1 MTAVATEGGAA
12 PVQVM
17 DIGSEIRGSALDPRT
32 GTLWLATEAGL
43 IAVTAD
49 AQGLTATARG
59 SRELASVNVLAYD
72 AATDRLVAGFA
83 DSVIALDREGGLRTL
98 AVRDGHFEL
107 LAGSPFH
114 LLPRVSLIRPPEG
127 ASLAESRPEIELYVE
142 ALCNDLPCEVPPGYL
157 AGLRLTASLG
167 DRLISEAFRFDPGR
181 GRATAVTPS
190 TLAEGENRGA
200 NRFTARATDAFG
212 HESAPIDTAW
222 TLLPPIRLVDS
233 TKAPNQRPVVAM
245 TAPADGAR
253 FVPGVGI
260 TLSATA
266 ADSDGTIAKVEFYRD
281 GSTLLG
287 TSVANPYALVWSNVA
302 AGTYSLAAKATDN
315 KGATT
320 TSAPVSIVVAP
331 PLNSPP
337 TIVIDAPGE
346 GTTFPAGGNLTLTAS
361 ASDTDGTIARLE
373 FYDGASLL
381 GSVTGGASA
390 LTASWAVASLAS
402 GAHTLKATAID
413 NAGAGASATVRVQA
427 TAAPLVVITQ
437 PAACLLLEA
446 PADVTLQA
454 DAFGPDV
461 AIAQV
466 AFYRG
471 ATLIGVAT
479 KEPYAVA
486 WNGIAAGTY
495 QVTAKA
501 TDTRGV
507 VATSTAVTLGVA
519 PANASPTVTLTAPNE
534 GAAFPSGASIVLAAT
549 ASDAD
554 GTIARVEFFNG
565 GTMLGAATAA
575 PYGIIWSN
583 AVPGN
588 HTLTARATDDGGATG
603 TSAGVHITVVNAA
616 PNVALIAPAS
626 ETTFPAPATI
636 SVAATAS
643 DSDGSITSVTFFAG
657 SIPIGTATAAPYAVT
672 WSNVAAGTYVL
683 TARAIDDVGATTT
696 SAPVGVTVSANTP
709 PNVVL
714 TAPANGAGYAA
725 PAVITLAA
733 SAGDADGYVTKVD
746 FFQAATLLGTAT
758 SAPYTMTWSAAPA
771 GNHVLTARATD
782 NLGATATSVPVA
794 ITVSANGIPA
804 VALTAPVTG
813 STFFAPATIVL
824 AATASDSDGITR
836 LDFYQG
842 TTLLGSAT
850 AAPYTF
856 VWDQVPAGS
865 YSFTAVAIDTLGAT
879 ARSPAAQIAVAPGM
893 VVSSQ
898 PGLDGSTVADDVVL
912 FRGFLSAPPNSGVS
926 VNGRRAQ
933 LDADGNFYVNMLPLA
948 AGSNTIEVVAMTQ
961 LGQ

>member
-1 MTAVATEGGAA
+1 MPRVRAGIFGRWRAAGGRAACTMLLAGMAFDSVAAALWLADARALRAVDSDTGQVVARVEITGVTALAPARRGGTWALAANQLIFVSTDGRHPLRIDVAQLGYGRGTMLAADPFDDSAWVVTSQRLLAHFDKEGRRLGAYTLPAQPQALAIALDQSVWIAGPRGLWRFSHAGLLAPAPDVPLTPVETVAGMAIDSLAGRAWLIGRNAVTAVATEGGAA

-495 QVTAKA
+495 Q
-501 TDTRGV
+501 
-507 VATSTAVTLGVA
+507 
-519 PANASPTVTLTAPNE
+519 
-534 GAAFPSGASIVLAAT
+534 
-549 ASDAD
+549 
-554 GTIARVEFFNG
+554 
-565 GTMLGAATAA
+565 
-575 PYGIIWSN
+575 
-583 AVPGN
+583 
-588 HTLTARATDDGGATG
+588 
-603 TSAGVHITVVNAA
+603 
-616 PNVALIAPAS
+616 
-626 ETTFPAPATI
+626 
-636 SVAATAS
+636 
-643 DSDGSITSVTFFAG
+643 
-657 SIPIGTATAAPYAVT
+657 
-672 WSNVAAGTYVL
+672 
-683 TARAIDDVGATTT
+683 
-696 SAPVGVTVSANTP
+696 
-709 PNVVL
+709 
-714 TAPANGAGYAA
+714 
-725 PAVITLAA
+725 
-733 SAGDADGYVTKVD
+733 
-746 FFQAATLLGTAT
+746 
-758 SAPYTMTWSAAPA
+758 
-771 GNHVLTARATD
+771 
-782 NLGATATSVPVA
+782 
-794 ITVSANGIPA
+794 
-804 VALTAPVTG
+804 
-813 STFFAPATIVL
+813 
-824 AATASDSDGITR
+824 
-836 LDFYQG
+836 
-842 TTLLGSAT
+842 
-850 AAPYTF
+850 
-856 VWDQVPAGS
+856 
-865 YSFTAVAIDTLGAT
+865 
-879 ARSPAAQIAVAPGM
+879 
-893 VVSSQ
+893 
-898 PGLDGSTVADDVVL
+898 
-912 FRGFLSAPPNSGVS
+912 
-926 VNGRRAQ
+926 
-933 LDADGNFYVNMLPLA
+933 
-948 AGSNTIEVVAMTQ
+948 
-961 LGQ
+961 